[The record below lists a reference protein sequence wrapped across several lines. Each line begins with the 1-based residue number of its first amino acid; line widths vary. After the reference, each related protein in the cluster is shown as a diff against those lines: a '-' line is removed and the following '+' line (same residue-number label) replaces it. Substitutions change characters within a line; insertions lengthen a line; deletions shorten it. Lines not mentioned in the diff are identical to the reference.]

1 MLHSRTD
8 CHTFRIMWRF
18 GDIRQKFGSQCWTI
32 DNVFF
37 HQIGVTFI
45 IVNSWFYRGIRGIKI
60 NYNQLSKY
68 GYLCIMYLKYIQCL
82 FYIWKVVLSISKGFH
97 LLLDIKLKSLK
108 LFENASIPFEDNL
121 VIH

>member
-1 MLHSRTD
+1 MPQSRA
-8 CHTFRIMWRF
+8 
-18 GDIRQKFGSQCWTI
+18 
-32 DNVFF
+32 FF
-37 HQIGVTFI
+37 EILRVRMHCRCDTEGCPYTAV
-45 IVNSWFYRGIRGIKI
+45 K
-60 NYNQLSKY
+60 SKD
-68 GYLCIMYLKYIQCL
+68 MIQCL

>member
-1 MLHSRTD
+1 MD
-8 CHTFRIMWRF
+8 CASYYNRPPIVSAYFMEHFAI
-18 GDIRQKFGSQCWTI
+18 
-32 DNVFF
+32 FF
-37 HQIGVTFI
+37 VG
-45 IVNSWFYRGIRGIKI
+45 
-60 NYNQLSKY
+60 
-68 GYLCIMYLKYIQCL
+68 LCILLQYFTSLAHIQCL

>member
-1 MLHSRTD
+1 MAKVR
-8 CHTFRIMWRF
+8 
-18 GDIRQKFGSQCWTI
+18 GKFKLAWDKS
-32 DNVFF
+32 NSFVF
-37 HQIGVTFI
+37 I
-45 IVNSWFYRGIRGIKI
+45 
-60 NYNQLSKY
+60 
-68 GYLCIMYLKYIQCL
+68 IQCL